1 MLQFDQYFAAFP
13 LFMTPITSKCAK
25 SILMSPPVI
34 SFHFFI
40 LEYLFKGLLSPASEK
55 IMAKIIV
62 SFLQPKHYQQSRHH
76 FYTHLCKHCIN
87 RC

>member
-62 SFLQPKHYQQSRHH
+62 SFLQPNGGTQPLTK
-76 FYTHLCKHCIN
+76 N
-87 RC
+87 